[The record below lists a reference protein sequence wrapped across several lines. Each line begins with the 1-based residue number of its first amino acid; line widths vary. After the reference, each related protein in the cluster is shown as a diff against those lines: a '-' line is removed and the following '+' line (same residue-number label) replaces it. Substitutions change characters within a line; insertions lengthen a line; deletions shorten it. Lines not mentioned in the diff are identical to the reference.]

1 MGVVEGGGS
10 RCSVVQSLLS
20 SSPDL
25 PFRLQWNLLQDGAPP
40 ALPRSAGAPAAA
52 KEKTKVIMELEP
64 TTRGSIKEDS
74 VGYRKQVLTSS
85 PALIRQQE
93 DTISPLFKLVPRS
106 FLVTRT
112 TSPPCSRVTRGKS
125 DSLRFLRSC
134 HIKQDID
141 CKGNLNIVILHK
153 TTMSFFYTLKI
164 FCVF

>member
-1 MGVVEGGGS
+1 MGVVEGGGG
-10 RCSVVQSLLS
+10 RCSVVKSLLS

-25 PFRLQWNLLQDGAPP
+25 PFRRQWNLHQDGAPP
-40 ALPRSAGAPAAA
+40 ALPRSAGAPPPAG
-52 KEKTKVIMELEP
+52 EKTKVIMELEP
-64 TTRGSIKEDS
+64 TNKESIKEDS
-74 VGYRKQVLTSS
+74 VRYRKQVLASS

-93 DTISPLFKLVPRS
+93 ATTSPFFKLVPRS

-141 CKGNLNIVILHK
+141 C
-153 TTMSFFYTLKI
+153 S
-164 FCVF
+164 